1 MDKRRNSRLELADLR
16 PSSQVMLD
24 ENGAGSRV
32 SRPDL
37 ALDTSTGRHA
47 GPVSPISRETSP
59 TAEDQRTAQSTALPP
74 SPVPATATVAAAPSA
89 ATAATATAA
98 SSNSSVGMA
107 VSLDPDSDD
116 SDSLSFN
123 PNISRFDR
131 PDSSASSREP
141 HSPYRSRISRI
152 SFSYP
157 RRPGSAAGNASQPA
171 HPYALYQQTM
181 FEEPDE
187 AEEPVTQSVPIGF
200 PGRTVSFRRR
210 TGPEGEEL
218 DVMGPDGH
226 TEQLPPYSRYPEA
239 GPLPQKPPREESS
252 TDSAVSPVSTRTSPA
267 NSVPAPTTPPLAAA
281 AAIPAINAHVAAETP
296 QPSPPPAPSLPLP
309 SPPTIPLPSPPQT
322 PPQPQLQAEAPPQ
335 DPPPSTPPVPP
346 APPPPSGET
355 TDTRAITS
363 SASSLSEEK
372 ARKKDWKKDRKR
384 RVICG
389 FIPLWA
395 VLLATFLSIFLA
407 IIAGGLI
414 GGLLSQQRDRKHKYV
429 WPHFRVPN

>member
-1 MDKRRNSRLELADLR
+1 MPEDRR
-16 PSSQVMLD
+16 P
-24 ENGAGSRV
+24 
-32 SRPDL
+32 
-37 ALDTSTGRHA
+37 
-47 GPVSPISRETSP
+47 
-59 TAEDQRTAQSTALPP
+59 AQSTRPHP
-74 SPVPATATVAAAPSA
+74 SPIQTTATRAAAPAHA
-89 ATAATATAA
+89 APSTDA
-98 SSNSSVGMA
+98 SSDPSSVGMA
-107 VSLDPDSDD
+107 VSVDPDSED
-116 SDSLSFN
+116 SDFN

-131 PDSSASSREP
+131 PDSSASTYEP
-141 HSPYRSRISRI
+141 NSPYRSRISRI

-187 AEEPVTQSVPIGF
+187 AEEPVTQTVPIGF

-239 GPLPQKPPREESS
+239 GPLPQKPPRAESS
-252 TDSAVSPVSTRTSPA
+252 TESPVSPISTQTPSPA
-267 NSVPAPTTPPLAAA
+267 NSVPAPTPPPLPTAASATPPTV
-281 AAIPAINAHVAAETP
+281 NAYVASETP
-296 QPSPPPAPSLPLP
+296 QPSPPPPPPSLPLP
-309 SPPTIPLPSPPQT
+309 QSPPPPLTTPQT
-322 PPQPQLQAEAPPQ
+322 PPQAQQPLAETQ
-335 DPPPSTPPVPP
+335 NEDQPPPSTPPVPP
-346 APPPPSGET
+346 APPPPPGET

-372 ARKKDWKKDRKR
+372 ARKKGWKNARRR

-389 FIPLWA
+389 FIPVWA

-407 IIAGGLI
+407 IIAGGVI

-429 WPHFRVPN
+429 